1 MKTLNKSAR
10 LCYVNGDIFTDARN
24 IVNNQLNRRSII
36 IPHVCNNMNSY
47 AAGFAAAVAEEFPL
61 AKENYHML
69 VLRQSLGYS
78 QFIKVHEKNKN
89 SITIANMI
97 CQNGFR
103 NKTNNRPLNYANLV
117 ICMYKVKQYAIDL
130 QKSIKD
136 EQYSVEIYC
145 PKFGSG
151 LAGGK
156 WDFIEDLIKDLWT
169 DQFNVY
175 VYNK

>member
-1 MKTLNKSAR
+1 MKTLNKSSR
-10 LCYVNGDIFTDARN
+10 LFYINSNIFVDTRN
-24 IVNNQLNRRSII
+24 IINNQLNRKSII
-36 IPHVCNNMNSY
+36 IPHVCNNMNGY
-47 AAGFAAAVAEEFPL
+47 GAGFAAVAEEFPL
-61 AKENYHML
+61 AKENFHML
-69 VLRQSLGYS
+69 VLKQSLGYS
-78 QFIKVHEKNKN
+78 QFVKVHEKNKN

-103 NKTNNRPLNYANLV
+103 TKINSRPLNYAHLV

-130 QKSIKD
+130 QKNIKD
-136 EQYSVEIYC
+136 EQHSVEIHC

-156 WDFIEDLIKDLWT
+156 WDFIEDLIQDLWT